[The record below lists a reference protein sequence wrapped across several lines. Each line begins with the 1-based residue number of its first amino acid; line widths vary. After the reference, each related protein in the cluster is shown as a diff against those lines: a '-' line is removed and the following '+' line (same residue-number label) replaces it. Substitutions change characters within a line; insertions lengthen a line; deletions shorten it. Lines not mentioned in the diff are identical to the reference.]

1 MPAKPASSAR
11 RRSAASP
18 LALQDA
24 ERQDGEK
31 QGGGRKQATREKVLA
46 AAARAIREHGPTRV
60 GVLEIMRQAG
70 LTHGGFYAHFASKEE
85 LVAEAIAWMFG
96 QARARKAARA
106 EADPASDSLAAWIAD
121 YVSPRHRDQAGQGC
135 PLTTLANDVRHADT
149 AARAAFDA
157 GVAAMAA
164 RVARR
169 LPADDMPEE
178 ERQPAA
184 LAVLAQMVGAVT
196 LARAVADPALSDA
209 LLAATRDDLLARV
222 PA

>member
-1 MPAKPASSAR
+1 MPAKSASSAR
-11 RRSAASP
+11 RP
-18 LALQDA
+18 AL
-24 ERQDGEK
+24 QDGEK
-31 QGGGRKQATREKVLA
+31 QRGGRKQATREKVLA
-46 AAARAIREHGPTRV
+46 AAARAIREQGPTRV

-135 PLTTLANDVRHADT
+135 PLTTLANDVRHAD
-149 AARAAFDA
+149 AQARAAFDA

-164 RVARR
+164 RIARR
-169 LPADDMPEE
+169 LPAAAAAAD
-178 ERQPAA
+178 QQQAA

-196 LARAVADPALSDA
+196 LARAVADPVLSDA
-209 LLAATRDDLLARV
+209 LLAATRDTLLARV

>member
-1 MPAKPASSAR
+1 
-11 RRSAASP
+11 
-18 LALQDA
+18 
-24 ERQDGEK
+24 
-31 QGGGRKQATREKVLA
+31 
-46 AAARAIREHGPTRV
+46 
-60 GVLEIMRQAG
+60 MR
-70 LTHGGFYAHFASKEE
+70 
-85 LVAEAIAWMFG
+85 
-96 QARARKAARA
+96 
-106 EADPASDSLAAWIAD
+106 
-121 YVSPRHRDQAGQGC
+121 C

-169 LPADDMPEE
+169 LPAAAAVAGQKPEQE
-178 ERQPAA
+178 QQAA